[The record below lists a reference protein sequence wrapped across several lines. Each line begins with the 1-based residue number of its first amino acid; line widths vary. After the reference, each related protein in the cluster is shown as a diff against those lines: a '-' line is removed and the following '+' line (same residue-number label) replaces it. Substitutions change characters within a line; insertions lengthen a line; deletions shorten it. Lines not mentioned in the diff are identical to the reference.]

1 MMILRMLIWITMMRR
16 GVKRRVQTKVKSVA
30 GFGQKHEE
38 RVDLGMRNMR
48 KGKAAM
54 VVWAKQAQ
62 AALIAGQRNNQNME
76 NGKVLGREDAFG
88 LFEPK

>member
-48 KGKAAM
+48 KEKAVGGLGKTSTSCIDSRPE
-54 VVWAKQAQ
+54 KQPKHGKWKS
-62 AALIAGQRNNQNME
+62 AGER
-76 NGKVLGREDAFG
+76 GCIWFV
-88 LFEPK
+88 